1 MSLDAV
7 LVRFDGEGTAVLRY
21 GDARDRLGRPRP
33 REAEPQ
39 WTRDVGFVER
49 RHNGRLRLRGTFVG
63 RYVDVDESDQV
74 SEAGLREG
82 AAAAGLIGVLG
93 GPPGIAVGLLV
104 GGVIGAQVGHPRE
117 VEAEPEALAA
127 LLREAVP
134 PSSSAIVMVSSAAEI
149 DELLAALG
157 SSVPDAVRRTLSD
170 EDVAAL
176 EASLVQAPPSA
187 PAS

>member
-1 MSLDAV
+1 MNLDAV
-7 LVRFDGEGTAVLRY
+7 LVRFDGEGTAVLSY
-21 GDARDRLGRPRP
+21 ADARDRLGRPRP
-33 REAEPQ
+33 REAQPP

-63 RYVDVDESDQV
+63 HYLDVDESDAV

-93 GPPGIAVGLLV
+93 GPPGIAVGLVL
-104 GGVIGAQVGHPRE
+104 GGLIGARIGHPRE
-117 VEAEPEALAA
+117 VEDEPDALAA
-127 LLREAVP
+127 VLRDAVP
-134 PSSSAIVMVSSAAEI
+134 RSSSAIVMIASAAEV
-149 DELLAALG
+149 DELLGALG
-157 SSVPDAVRRTLSD
+157 SSVADVVRRTLSD

-176 EASLVQAPPSA
+176 EASLEQTPPSA

>member
-21 GDARDRLGRPRP
+21 ADARDRLDRPRP
-33 REAEPQ
+33 RQAQPQ

-63 RYVDVDESDQV
+63 HYLDVDESDQV
-74 SEAGLREG
+74 SEVGLREG
-82 AAAAGLIGVLG
+82 AAAVGLIGVLG
-93 GPPGIAVGLLV
+93 GPPGIAVGLLL
-104 GGVIGAQVGHPRE
+104 GGLIGAQVGHPRE
-117 VEAEPEALAA
+117 VEAEPEAVAA

-157 SSVPDAVRRTLSD
+157 SSVADVVRRTLPD
-170 EDVAAL
+170 GDVAAL
-176 EASLVQAPPSA
+176 EASLEQAPPAA

>member
-21 GDARDRLGRPRP
+21 ADARDRLGRPRP
-33 REAEPQ
+33 RQAQPR

-63 RYVDVDESDQV
+63 HYLDVDESDEV

-93 GPPGIAVGLLV
+93 GPPGIAVGIVL
-104 GGVIGAQVGHPRE
+104 GGLIGARLGHPRE
-117 VEAEPEALAA
+117 VEVEPEPVAT
-127 LLREAVP
+127 LLRDAVP
-134 PSSSAIVMVSSAAEI
+134 RSSSAIVMIASAAEI
-149 DELLAALG
+149 DELLPALG
-157 SSVPDAVRRTLSD
+157 SSVADAVRRTLSD
-170 EDVAAL
+170 EDVAAI
-176 EASLVQAPPSA
+176 EASLEKTPPSA
-187 PAS
+187 SAS

>member
-21 GDARDRLGRPRP
+21 ADATERFDRSRPP
-33 REAEPQ
+33 RAQPQ
-39 WTRDVGFVER
+39 WARDVGFVER
-49 RHNGRLRLRGTFVG
+49 RHNGRMRLRGTFVG
-63 RYVDVDESDQV
+63 HYLDVDESDEV

-93 GPPGIAVGLLV
+93 GPPGIAVGIVL
-104 GGVIGAQVGHPRE
+104 GGLIGAHLGHPRE

-134 PSSSAIVMVSSAAEI
+134 RSSSAIVMVSSAAEI
-149 DELLAALG
+149 DELLATLG
-157 SSVPDAVRRTLSD
+157 SSVADAVRRTLSN
-170 EDVAAL
+170 EEVAGL
-176 EASLVQAPPSA
+176 ETSLEQAPPTA

>member
-21 GDARDRLGRPRP
+21 ADARDRLGRPRP
-33 REAEPQ
+33 RQAQPQ

-49 RHNGRLRLRGTFVG
+49 RHNGRLRLRGTFAG
-63 RYVDVDESDQV
+63 HYLDVDESDAV

-93 GPPGIAVGLLV
+93 GPPGIAVGIVLGGLV
-104 GGVIGAQVGHPRE
+104 GARLGHPRE
-117 VEAEPEALAA
+117 VEAEPETVAA
-127 LLREAVP
+127 LLRDAVP
-134 PSSSAIVMVSSAAEI
+134 RSSSAIVMTSSAAEI

-157 SSVPDAVRRTLSD
+157 SSVADAVRRTLSD

-176 EASLVQAPPSA
+176 EASLEQAPPTA